1 MVRLTLDKAY
11 TVHARSTDRIG
22 DNDTPSAYRL
32 ALTDPITCPNDT
44 YMKCTLINAKIPS
57 TFYQIDSRN
66 RTLKV
71 VLNDFTDD
79 TPFTHTMLPFAEP
92 ASNVGSPLQRNG
104 VTLLKRKDYLRVIE
118 VSLDVGN
125 YTIEDLLTHIED
137 RLNTA
142 STAAHASEAFRTF
155 LRPDGA
161 DILTDLGDAGLT
173 ASSPNVEGLHVLGKP
188 SESIVYII
196 YGIGK

>member
-22 DNDTPSAYRL
+22 DSDTPSAYRL

-71 VLNDFTDD
+71 VLNDFRSGEPDPKDD
-79 TPFTHTMLPFAEP
+79 SPFVHTMVPFAQPTTNVTNPIFVEP
-92 ASNVGSPLQRNG
+92 QRLQ
-104 VTLLKRKDYLRVIE
+104 
-118 VSLDVGN
+118 
-125 YTIEDLLTHIED
+125 
-137 RLNTA
+137 
-142 STAAHASEAFRTF
+142 
-155 LRPDGA
+155 
-161 DILTDLGDAGLT
+161 
-173 ASSPNVEGLHVLGKP
+173 
-188 SESIVYII
+188 
-196 YGIGK
+196 